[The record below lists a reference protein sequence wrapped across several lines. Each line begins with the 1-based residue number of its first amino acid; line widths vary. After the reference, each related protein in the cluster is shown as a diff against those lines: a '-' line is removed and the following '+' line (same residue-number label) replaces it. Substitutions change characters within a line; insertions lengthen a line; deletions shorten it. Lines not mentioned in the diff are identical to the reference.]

1 MARGGKGGGKKS
13 SSGKKARAKAKVDRH
28 WGQHVDDDEI
38 RAAKYRKGRSR
49 LLKQKEKNGGNRS
62 DDKRSAIHDDG
73 YHDVDGFARQRRLD
87 DNVGINGSTTSSSS
101 SGFSSDG
108 DSDADMESSLSDNG
122 VGGALDSLLSSIGGR
137 DRKRGDSHRRNDVSV
152 DAMDD
157 DSDEDGVSTTLNQQE
172 DEQMGSDEEDEDVVE
187 VSSDEEELDSIDD
200 DVDSGTTGTSSR
212 GEDGFASHFNMAP
225 LPESDDALAEAIA
238 PLQKVRKVP
247 CGTSHLDSSLEV
259 VLSGPILDRL
269 QATSPSGRDA
279 GQTFTELSSGYYSNL
294 RQVLTRNWK
303 RINSK
308 SLRLNVDA
316 NNDLGDRSGNVNQK
330 KRLTS
335 LQSTIYPSL
344 SSYADLQLTAESR
357 ENRHDIHNLLA
368 LHVLNHVLTSR
379 GRVQKHNKR
388 MKELRERE
396 ANEDAADSSGE
407 AEVVADGVDEERWR
421 DQGYTRPKVLIM
433 LPTRGT
439 ALAFVQRMVSLMGE
453 SAHIDHLDRFQTEF
467 SVGVDNGDDYDD
479 NDNDNEEGNLA
490 QRRRTVLQQKGA
502 DWNELF
508 GEKVN
513 DDDDFKLGISMTP
526 NAARRTKRREKSGKG
541 KDSSGGISVKFFSEF
556 YRSDIIL
563 ASPLALK
570 MATSGDEDK
579 DYDVDF
585 LSSIEVCLVL
595 HADVLLMQNW
605 DHVTSCLNELNQQ
618 PTKTNETDFS
628 RVRNYLLAG
637 QAAYWKQLVFVSRL
651 ADPFIMSTFKRHAK
665 SVGGRL
671 KLRRKVPAD
680 EATVCDVLTRVRQV
694 FQRVPCSIQTQGDDR
709 LKYFGEKVLPQIVR
723 LRQKHTLIYIPSY
736 FDFVSLRNL
745 LMKADT
751 TASNFVSVTEYSRVS
766 EVSRGRARFNQGRKA
781 IMLYTGRAH
790 FFLRHGIK
798 GARHLILFGL
808 PEHAEFYPE
817 LMNMLMEGASGESE
831 VEVEAPS
838 SCLALFT
845 KYDAHA
851 LERIV
856 GTKHC
861 ERMVKGEKSTFLFC
875 S

>member
-38 RAAKYRKGRSR
+38 KAAKYRKGRSR
-49 LLKQKEKNGGNRS
+49 LLKKQKNGGNRS
-62 DDKRSAIHDDG
+62 DNKKSAIHDDDDDDDR
-73 YHDVDGFARQRRLD
+73 DVDSFAQQRRLD
-87 DNVGINGSTTSSSS
+87 DNVDVNGNTSSS

-122 VGGALDSLLSSIGGR
+122 VGGALDSLLSSIGSRG
-137 DRKRGDSHRRNDVSV
+137 RKRGDSHRRSNVSV

-157 DSDEDGVSTTLNQQE
+157 DSDEDDASTALNQHE
-172 DEQMGSDEEDEDVVE
+172 DEQMGSDEEDEGVVE

-200 DVDSGTTGTSSR
+200 DGDYGTTGSR
-212 GEDGFASHFNMAP
+212 SEDGFASHFNKAP

-259 VLSGPILDRL
+259 MLSGPILDRL
-269 QATSPSGRDA
+269 QDTSGRDA
-279 GQTFTELSSGYYSNL
+279 GQTFAEISSGYYSNL
-294 RQVLTRNWK
+294 RQVLAKNWK

-308 SLRLNVDA
+308 SVRLNVDA

-330 KRLTS
+330 KRLTA

-396 ANEDAADSSGE
+396 ANEDAADNSGE
-407 AEVVADGVDEERWR
+407 GEVLADGADEERWR

-439 ALAFVQRMVSLMGE
+439 ALAFVQRMISLMGE
-453 SAHIDHLDRFQTEF
+453 SAHIDHLDRFQADF
-467 SVGVDNGDDYDD
+467 SAGVGNEDEDDDEDD
-479 NDNDNEEGNLA
+479 NNDNEEGNLA
-490 QRRRTVLQQKGA
+490 QRRRRTVLEQKGA

-508 GEKVN
+508 GENVN

-570 MATSGDEDK
+570 MATSGGEEK

-637 QAAYWKQLVFVSRL
+637 QAAYWKQLVFASRL

-709 LKYFGEKVLPQIVR
+709 LKYFSEKVLPQIVR
-723 LRQKHTLIYIPSY
+723 LRQKHTLVYVPSY
-736 FDFVSLRNL
+736 FDFIAIRNL

-751 TASNFVSVTEYSRVS
+751 TTSNFVSVTEYSRVS

-817 LMNMLMEGASGESE
+817 LMNMLMEGPSGESE
-831 VEVEAPS
+831 VDVEAPS